1 MGHMT
6 PSRTRRWVVRALLI
20 VATILTVVSIF
31 AVWANRQVLDA
42 DNWSDTSTALLEN
55 DEIRTQVS
63 AFLVDQTY
71 ANVDVSAELARALPP
86 RLKPLAPEAAGGL
99 RTLAERGVNRALE
112 RPRFQQAWKQAN
124 RLTAQQFINIAEG
137 KSGAITASGNAVV
150 LDLRVLLVGIAE
162 RLGLPR
168 SLVDKIPPNA
178 GRIKIMSSEQISTVQ
193 DGAAALKGLAFVL
206 PLIAIALFALAVYL
220 AGGRRRRLLLFAGI
234 DLVVAGIVVL
244 IAANLIGQYVVN
256 NLVNTDAVRPAADAA
271 WSIATRMLR
280 DVAQATIIIG
290 IPAIL
295 AAWLAGPMRPA
306 TAVRRSAAP
315 WLRFRPGAVY
325 SAAAVLVLLVIA
337 WGPIPATR
345 MVLPVLIMIAL
356 LVVGIEALRRQVAA
370 EFPDAIVGATR
381 ASLEAK
387 VARAWGGVVAA
398 RERRQRAPAPAQD
411 STDAVPAAPPEP
423 DRLERLERLAALHDT
438 GALTDDEYA
447 AEKASVLA
455 GGVAP

>member
-137 KSGAITASGNAVV
+137 KSGAVTTSGNAVV

-306 TAVRRSAAP
+306 IVLRRSAAP
-315 WLRFRPGAVY
+315 TLRRRSPNATF
-325 SAAAVLVLLVIA
+325 SAAV
-337 WGPIPATR
+337 
-345 MVLPVLIMIAL
+345 
-356 LVVGIEALRRQVAA
+356 
-370 EFPDAIVGATR
+370 IVGN
-381 ASLEAK
+381 SE
-387 VARAWGGVVAA
+387 
-398 RERRQRAPAPAQD
+398 
-411 STDAVPAAPPEP
+411 
-423 DRLERLERLAALHDT
+423 
-438 GALTDDEYA
+438 
-447 AEKASVLA
+447 
-455 GGVAP
+455 